1 MRQLA
6 IEWDAIVV
14 EIVLF
19 AVLIY
24 GAVYLERWMEKR
36 RIKQEDDKSRRQV
49 VRFVADDLHSRL
61 NFIAQSVQYRDYKPL
76 FTDMWD
82 SVILGGKQ
90 TLLPFELFENLQHTY
105 SWMKYYNNE
114 LEQKGRAIDEKE
126 ALELLNEVKKSIEAS
141 LQMLKKSG
149 LGQMS

>member
-1 MRQLA
+1 MQLA
-6 IEWDAIVV
+6 IEWDTIVV

-24 GAVYLERWMEKR
+24 GAVYLERWMEMR
-36 RIKQEDDKSRRQV
+36 RVKNEDDKSRRQV
-49 VRFVADDLHSRL
+49 VRFVANDLHSRL
-61 NFIAQSVQYRDYKPL
+61 NFIAESIQYRDYKPL

-105 SWMKYYNNE
+105 SWMKFYNNE
-114 LEQKGRAIDEKE
+114 LEQKGRAVNEKE
-126 ALELLNEVKKSIEAS
+126 ALELLGEVKKSIEAS
-141 LQMLKKSG
+141 LKMLQESNI
-149 LGQMS
+149 

>member
-1 MRQLA
+1 MWQLA

-19 AVLIY
+19 AILIY

-61 NFIAQSVQYRDYKPL
+61 NFIAESVQYHDYKPL

-114 LEQKGRAIDEKE
+114 LEQKGGAIDEKE
-126 ALELLNEVKKSIEAS
+126 ALELLDEVKKSIEAS
-141 LQMLKKSG
+141 LQMLQESG
-149 LGQMS
+149 LERTS

>member
-36 RIKQEDDKSRRQV
+36 RIKQEDNKSRRQV

-61 NFIAQSVQYRDYKPL
+61 NFIAESVQYHDYKPL

-114 LEQKGRAIDEKE
+114 LEQKGGAIDEKE
-126 ALELLNEVKKSIEAS
+126 ALELLNEVKKTIEAS
-141 LQMLKKSG
+141 LKMLKESD
-149 LGQMS
+149 LERTS

>member
-6 IEWDAIVV
+6 IEWDTIVV
-14 EIVLF
+14 EIALF
-19 AVLIY
+19 AALIY

-36 RIKQEDDKSRRQV
+36 QTKQEDDKSRRQV
-49 VRFVADDLHSRL
+49 VRFVGDDLHSRL
-61 NFIAQSVQYRDYKPL
+61 NFIAESVQYRDYKPL

-126 ALELLNEVKKSIEAS
+126 ALELLSEVKKSIEAS
-141 LQMLKKSG
+141 LQMLKESD
-149 LGQMS
+149 LERTP